1 MIENIMEG
9 FGIVMFVLSILSLIK
24 YIILNRKYKDS
35 LKTFSISI
43 IAFFI
48 FAIFFCVVE
57 TILFYKVR
65 VKSRIDGQVVFY
77 VVMSILYLWNVIVLY
92 YIASYRLVLFDD
104 HMIYYN
110 IIGRRIKLY
119 YKDVTDFKT
128 DPVSGYFH
136 IYFGKRKIEV
146 PYFIDGQLEVL
157 NYIKIEK

>member
-9 FGIVMFVLSILSLIK
+9 FGIVMLVLSILSLLK
-24 YIILNRKYKDS
+24 YIVLTKKYPKA
-35 LKTFSISI
+35 LKTFAISV

-48 FAIFFCVVE
+48 FAVFFCIVE

-65 VKSRIDGQVVFY
+65 VKSKIDGQVIFY
-77 VVMSILYLWNVIVLY
+77 AVMSILYAWNVIVLY
-92 YIASYRLVLFDD
+92 YIASYRLILLDD
-104 HMIYYN
+104 HMIYFN
-110 IIGRRIKLY
+110 IIGRKKKYY

-136 IYFGKRKIEV
+136 IYFGKKKIEV

-157 NYIKIEK
+157 NYINDKK